1 MKAIGISIQ
10 NEKHFAIFDDLL
22 RKSANILRHYMYVF
36 SYRWKQLSEYEF
48 TASSFD
54 ARVVTNIILQLI
66 VKCKEIG
73 LKVRVLV
80 MDMGP
85 CNKAI

>member
-1 MKAIGISIQ
+1 MFSI
-10 NEKHFAIFDDLL
+10 NLVITYLHTSF
-22 RKSANILRHYMYVF
+22 VF
-36 SYRWKQLSEYEF
+36 LFYYRWKQLTEYEF

-66 VKCKEIG
+66 LKCKEIG
-73 LKVRVLV
+73 LKVRVLI